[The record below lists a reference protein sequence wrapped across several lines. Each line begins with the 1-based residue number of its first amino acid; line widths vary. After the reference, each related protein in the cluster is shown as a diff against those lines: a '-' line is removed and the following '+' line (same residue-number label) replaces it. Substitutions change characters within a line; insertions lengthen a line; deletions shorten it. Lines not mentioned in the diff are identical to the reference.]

1 MKIIM
6 KKLILLNEDEK
17 SRILNL
23 HETAKNLYEN
33 KKPTSLIKEDNV
45 KKEEMKKIIKLTE
58 SDLEKIVKRVIEE
71 QYMGV
76 AFGGEQNG
84 LKIRKAEANEQAQA
98 GGLPKGL
105 VTDNPEAVTVTSSLN
120 GKDTSVTFMKNGTF
134 MSQIPLDSNNP
145 KSNRGRWK
153 YTPKTT
159 SQFGGGYV
167 EYTVTGADG
176 STYAP
181 LKQELNGDIPGNEAI
196 QTMIANNKPE
206 YAKLPIMTKL
216 LNMDNSV
223 IDTRMSQAAGQVA
236 ASKIP
241 GCPAGCIKDPN
252 YRGTPQKWAPSK

>member
-1 MKIIM
+1 M

-105 VTDNPEAVTVTSSLN
+105 VNDNPDAVTVKSSLD

-134 MSQIPLDSNNP
+134 MSQIPIDSNNP
-145 KSNRGRWK
+145 KSSRGTWK
-153 YTPKTT
+153 YTPKTR
-159 SQFGGGYV
+159 SQFGGGYIQYFV
-167 EYTVTGADG
+167 NGQNIFN
-176 STYAP
+176 
-181 LKQELNGDIPGNEAI
+181 QELNGDIPGNDAI

-223 IDTRMSQAAGQVA
+223 IDMRPLQGGQGAQVA
-236 ASKIP
+236 SKTP

-252 YRGTPQKWAPSK
+252 YKGVPQKWVASK

>member
-98 GGLPKGL
+98 GGLPQGL
-105 VTDNPEAVTVTSSLN
+105 VTDNPEAVTVKQSIN

-134 MSQIPLDSNNP
+134 MAQTPIDSNNP
-145 KSNRGRWK
+145 KSSRGTWK
-153 YTPKTT
+153 YIPKEG
-159 SQFGGGYV
+159 SQFGGGYIQYFV
-167 EYTVTGADG
+167 NGQNIF
-176 STYAP
+176 S
-181 LKQELNGDIPGNEAI
+181 QELNGDITGNDAV
-196 QTMIANNKPE
+196 QTMISTNKPGFM
-206 YAKLPIMTKL
+206 KLPVMTKL
-216 LNMDNSV
+216 ANMSGSV
-223 IDTRMSQAAGQVA
+223 IDTRIAQGAGQVA

-252 YRGTPQKWAPSK
+252 YRGVPQKWVPSK